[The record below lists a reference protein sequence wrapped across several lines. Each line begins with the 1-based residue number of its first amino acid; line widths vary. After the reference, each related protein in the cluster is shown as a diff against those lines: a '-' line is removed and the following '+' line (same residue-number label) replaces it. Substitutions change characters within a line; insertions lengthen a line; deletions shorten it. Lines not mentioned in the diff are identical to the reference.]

1 VLRFLALAVV
11 ALLVFLLIRSVVSAF
26 LAGLGGTRRRAG
38 GSTHALRNDL
48 VKDPVC
54 ETYVPRR
61 TAIARA
67 AGPTTYYF
75 CSPACAAKFKA
86 PT

>member
-1 VLRFLALAVV
+1 
-11 ALLVFLLIRSVVSAF
+11 
-26 LAGLGGTRRRAG
+26 
-38 GSTHALRNDL
+38 

-61 TAIARA
+61 TAVVRT
-67 AGPTTYYF
+67 AGSATYYF

-86 PT
+86 SS

>member
-1 VLRFLALAVV
+1 MLRFVALAVLAV
-11 ALLVFLLIRSVVSAF
+11 LIYFLIRAAIAGF
-26 LAGLGGTRRRAG
+26 LAGVRGSGRPGGAPRV
-38 GSTHALRNDL
+38 LRNEL

-61 TAIARA
+61 TAVART
-67 AGPTTYYF
+67 AGTATYYF

-86 PT
+86 PS

>member
-1 VLRFLALAVV
+1 VLRLVALAVL
-11 ALLVFLLIRSVVSAF
+11 ALLIYLLIRTMIAAF
-26 LAGLGGTRRRAG
+26 LGGLRGSGRSGAGPR
-38 GSTHALRNDL
+38 SLRNEL

-61 TAIARA
+61 TAVART
-67 AGPTTYYF
+67 AGTATYYF

-86 PT
+86 PS

>member
-1 VLRFLALAVV
+1 MLRFVALAVLACLIYLLLRAAV
-11 ALLVFLLIRSVVSAF
+11 ASFLS
-26 LAGLGGTRRRAG
+26 GLRGGGRAG
-38 GSTHALRNDL
+38 GRVRELRNDL

-61 TAIARA
+61 TAVIRS
-67 AGPTTYYF
+67 AGSATYYF

-86 PT
+86 PS

>member
-1 VLRFLALAVV
+1 MVRLLALAVV
-11 ALLVFLLIRSVVSAF
+11 AVLIYLLIRAVI
-26 LAGLGGTRRRAG
+26 AGFVAGVRGGGGRPG
-38 GSTHALRNDL
+38 GSARALRNEL

-61 TAIARA
+61 TAVVRT
-67 AGPTTYYF
+67 AGSATYYF

-86 PT
+86 SS

>member
-1 VLRFLALAVV
+1 MLRLLALAVV

-26 LAGLGGTRRRAG
+26 LAGLGGTRRTG
-38 GSTHALRNDL
+38 GPTRALRNDL

>member
-1 VLRFLALAVV
+1 MLRVLALAVV
-11 ALLVFLLIRSVVSAF
+11 GLVIFLLIRSTVSAF
-26 LAGLGGTRRRAG
+26 LAGLGGAERTGGPAG
-38 GSTHALRNDL
+38 ALRNDL

-54 ETYVPRR
+54 ATYVPRR
-61 TAIARA
+61 TAVART
-67 AGPTTYYF
+67 AGAITYYF

>member
-1 VLRFLALAVV
+1 MLRLVVLAVLAV
-11 ALLVFLLIRSVVSAF
+11 LIYLLLRATIAGF
-26 LAGLGGTRRRAG
+26 LAGLRGQVRG
-38 GSTHALRNDL
+38 GSSSATRQEL

-61 TAIARA
+61 SALART
-67 AGPTTYYF
+67 AGPVTYYF

-86 PT
+86 PS

>member
-1 VLRFLALAVV
+1 MVRLLALAVV
-11 ALLVFLLIRSVVSAF
+11 AVLIYLLIRAVIAGF
-26 LAGLGGTRRRAG
+26 LAGVRGGGRPG
-38 GSTHALRNDL
+38 GSARALRNEL

-61 TAIARA
+61 TAVVRT
-67 AGPTTYYF
+67 AGSATYYF

-86 PT
+86 SS